1 VRRKHRR
8 SEPTAPQPDPPKPAK
23 PSWEKF
29 LDTEERPSREDL
41 AAGHDVFTDS
51 VLEPVP
57 LPRWLRGRRRP
68 PRDKLS

>member
-1 VRRKHRR
+1 MRRRNRR
-8 SEPTAPQPDPPKPAK
+8 PEPPPPQQESTKPP
-23 PSWEKF
+23 WQEF
-29 LDTEERPSREDL
+29 LDPQERPSRQDL